1 MIFNRYIREGKREG
15 RLKKQFFSIRS
26 VVLLSIRKDKK
37 RTTKANY
44 NSRCSLSEWQ
54 ERTKVSKA
62 RPVSAGHVPFRRDG
76 SMTESLILAQNERW
90 RRVLSMQVERMATF
104 GWTEAADG

>member
-15 RLKKQFFSIRS
+15 RLEKQFFSIRS
-26 VVLLSIRKDKK
+26 VVLLSIRKIKENNKK
-37 RTTKANY
+37 
-44 NSRCSLSEWQ
+44 
-54 ERTKVSKA
+54 
-62 RPVSAGHVPFRRDG
+62 HVPFRRDG